1 MSNRG
6 DRPQLR
12 TLAFV
17 PFFRLCS
24 AAVTEN
30 FIVVLQRNPPSLAF
44 WKEEPLFCAKVKP
57 RIAKRG
63 GFRKEGGTGRLPPDW
78 TAIIAR
84 TLTFYSILL
93 SWMLST
99 LFFNSSP
106 SLPSSFLS
114 FFNTTIIIFLQLCKK
129 KSWTRA
135 TRTLMKC
142 KFWSGSAKTNFTL
155 TLARWVRPEF
165 KSVVQT
171 SSPSKD

>member
-1 MSNRG
+1 MAVFSFLTFLLEMKVVRVATVGCRCKCQNRG
-6 DRPQLR
+6 DRPLLR
-12 TLAFV
+12 TLASV

-24 AAVTEN
+24 ASVIEN

-57 RIAKRG
+57 RIAKKG
-63 GFRKEGGTGRLPPDW
+63 GLRKEGGRGRLPPDW

-114 FFNTTIIIFLQLCKK
+114 FLTIIFLQL
-129 KSWTRA
+129 
-135 TRTLMKC
+135 
-142 KFWSGSAKTNFTL
+142 
-155 TLARWVRPEF
+155 
-165 KSVVQT
+165 
-171 SSPSKD
+171 